1 MKSEQYE
8 YAVEQLKE
16 CIRRTP
22 HRSTYYAK
30 LAQVYEKMGRK
41 DDALLSIEL
50 ALLWYP
56 TNKKYIEIRSILK
69 ES

>member
-1 MKSEQYE
+1 M
-8 YAVEQLKE
+8 
-16 CIRRTP
+16 
-22 HRSTYYAK
+22 

-56 TNKKYIEIRSILK
+56 TNKKYKEIRSFLK
-69 ES
+69 DS